1 VRPEPAVDEPR
12 WRGYTGFAHTGEFP
26 ALPVTVELP
35 AIRTDTE
42 ARRGRRLG
50 RGPGNP
56 LYRTAWALIANTGG
70 TAVLGFVYWVV
81 VAHLYSRQTLG
92 RASAL
97 ISALILLSS
106 FTQLNLNNA
115 LPRFL
120 PGAGRSSGRLI
131 AYSYGVSSLAA
142 LPVAA
147 GFVLLMPR
155 LSAQWRFLTDSR
167 LLALL
172 FVLAALVWGIFA
184 LEDAALTGLRRAEVV
199 PVENL
204 AYGIIK
210 LVAVICVARV
220 LPASGI
226 FVSWAVPLFLVIP
239 IVNVLIFRR
248 YVPAEVA
255 VDGGFRVGQVVRF
268 TSVDY
273 LAALSTQAYG
283 SVLPLMVLSILGPA
297 ANGSFYIA
305 WTISVGLGLVAGN
318 FGMSLMVEAAAAPHR
333 LHELTRGIS
342 ARCALVTILGAAV
355 VSAAAR
361 PILHI
366 YGAAY
371 AGHAVSLLVLLAL
384 GTIPRAAVII
394 TWSLDRIAG
403 RVGRA
408 AITQAAL
415 AIIVLAGSE
424 YLIKGFGID
433 GIGYAWAAG
442 NFVIALVR
450 LPTLVKALR
459 PSPTLRRAAPA
470 AGGSSL
476 AVLVALSS
484 TGGSS
489 RNGQRGRHRA
499 GGIRGPD
506 LPASR
511 RDQVIGQD

>member
-1 VRPEPAVDEPR
+1 
-12 WRGYTGFAHTGEFP
+12 
-26 ALPVTVELP
+26 
-35 AIRTDTE
+35 
-42 ARRGRRLG
+42 
-50 RGPGNP
+50 
-56 LYRTAWALIANTGG
+56 
-70 TAVLGFVYWVV
+70 
-81 VAHLYSRQTLG
+81 
-92 RASAL
+92 
-97 ISALILLSS
+97 
-106 FTQLNLNNA
+106 
-115 LPRFL
+115 
-120 PGAGRSSGRLI
+120 
-131 AYSYGVSSLAA
+131 
-142 LPVAA
+142 
-147 GFVLLMPR
+147 
-155 LSAQWRFLTDSR
+155 
-167 LLALL
+167 
-172 FVLAALVWGIFA
+172 
-184 LEDAALTGLRRAEVV
+184 
-199 PVENL
+199 
-204 AYGIIK
+204 
-210 LVAVICVARV
+210 
-220 LPASGI
+220 
-226 FVSWAVPLFLVIP
+226 
-239 IVNVLIFRR
+239 
-248 YVPAEVA
+248 
-255 VDGGFRVGQVVRF
+255 
-268 TSVDY
+268 
-273 LAALSTQAYG
+273 
-283 SVLPLMVLSILGPA
+283 MVLSILGPA

-371 AGHAVSLLVLLAL
+371 AEHAVSLLVLLAL

-442 NFVIALVR
+442 NFVIAVVR
-450 LPTLVKALR
+450 LPTLVNALR
-459 PSPTLRRAAPA
+459 KSPTLRRGPSPTLRRAAPA

-499 GGIRGPD
+499 GGFSRAD